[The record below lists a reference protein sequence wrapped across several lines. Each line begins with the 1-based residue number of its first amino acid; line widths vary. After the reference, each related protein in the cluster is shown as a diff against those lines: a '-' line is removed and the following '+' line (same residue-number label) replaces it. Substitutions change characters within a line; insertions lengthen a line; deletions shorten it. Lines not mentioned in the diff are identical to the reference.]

1 MKYLILFFTCF
12 TIQYGLAQDANTYE
26 STTKTFLENYNAQD
40 VIAIFEMYT
49 SEMQE
54 SMTKEGVSNF
64 INGCYG
70 QFGSIK
76 KITFV
81 ETAEGV
87 YSYKVIFDKATLAM
101 DLQLSADGKIS
112 TIQFQ
117 EL

>member
-1 MKYLILFFTCF
+1 MKYLILLFTCF
-12 TIQYGLAQDANTYE
+12 TIQYGVAQDASTYE
-26 STTKTFLENYNAQD
+26 STTKTFLENFNAQD
-40 VIAIFEMYT
+40 VNAIFEMYT
-49 SEMQE
+49 LEMQE

-70 QFGSIK
+70 QFGNMK
-76 KITFV
+76 NITFV

-87 YSYKVIFDKATLAM
+87 YSYKVTFDKATLGM
-101 DLQLSADGKIS
+101 DLQLNADGKIS

>member
-1 MKYLILFFTCF
+1 MKYIILLLICF
-12 TIQYGLAQDANTYE
+12 TVQCGLAQDASTYE
-26 STTKTFLENYNAQD
+26 SVTKTFQEDFNAQNID
-40 VIAIFEMYT
+40 AIFNMYT

-54 SMTKEGVSNF
+54 SMTKEGVSSF

-76 KITFV
+76 NITFV

-87 YSYKVIFDKATLAM
+87 YSYKVKFDKTILTM
-101 DLQLSADGKIS
+101 DLQLSVNGKIS

>member
-1 MKYLILFFTCF
+1 MKYIILLLICF
-12 TIQYGLAQDANTYE
+12 TAQCGLAQDANTYE
-26 STTKTFLENYNAQD
+26 SVTKTFQENFNAQN
-40 VIAIFEMYT
+40 VGAIFDMYT

-54 SMTKEGVSNF
+54 SITKEGVTNF

-76 KITFV
+76 NITFI

-87 YSYKVIFDKATLAM
+87 YSYKVEFDKTILAM
-101 DLQLSADGKIS
+101 DLQLSANSKIS

>member
-1 MKYLILFFTCF
+1 MKYIILLLTCF
-12 TIQYGLAQDANTYE
+12 TIQYGLAQDASTYE
-26 STTKTFLENYNAQD
+26 STTKTFLEYFNTQD
-40 VIAIFEMYT
+40 VNAIFDMYT

-54 SMTKEGVSNF
+54 SMTKERVSNF

-76 KITFV
+76 NITFI
-81 ETAEGV
+81 ETAEGI
-87 YSYKVIFDKATLAM
+87 YSYEVAFDKAVLAM
-101 DLQLSADGKIS
+101 DLQLNADGKIS